1 MDLQRKPLSRL
12 STLIFAIVCVELTR
26 STFAGNYNHSILR
39 IYLFQLYEYKG
50 FFYGLKKCCKI

>member
-1 MDLQRKPLSRL
+1 MDLQRNPLSRL
-12 STLIFAIVCVELTR
+12 STLVFAIVCVELTR

-50 FFYGLKKCCKI
+50 FFLWVKKML